1 MSNRMNGLVAL
12 VWLVAGT
19 AMAEEQDMP
28 GEPASV
34 HLEKQ
39 GIAEASAPAT
49 GDPGEARDS
58 SGETRQAAQQ
68 ALHPSARP
76 VYLNGGYFGDPRA
89 DGN

>member
-1 MSNRMNGLVAL
+1 MSNRMNALVAL

-28 GEPASV
+28 GEPASTYQ
-34 HLEKQ
+34 EKL

-49 GDPGEARDS
+49 GDTVEAKDR
-58 SGETRQAAQQ
+58 SGATKQAAQQ

-76 VYLNGGYFGDPRA
+76 AYLNGGYFGDPEA
-89 DGN
+89 DKN

>member
-49 GDPGEARDS
+49 GDPGE
-58 SGETRQAAQQ
+58 TRQAAQQ